1 MISLARLKLTPVLLF
16 LSLALLSVSAPD
28 AASARLEQLISQDW
42 EYQMRT
48 EPERAT
54 AIGDNRFND
63 KLSEYSPAAFAQRMS
78 HDRALLAE
86 LQKISPEQLSREEQL
101 NRTLMLRTVQTRIE
115 AQALNQW
122 EMPVNQM
129 NGPHLEYAS
138 MAEEMPFESVRD
150 YDNYLARLRQ
160 LPRVFAQLKEAMRLG
175 MHDHLMPPRY
185 LLEKVAEE
193 AGAVADKPADESLF
207 TTPLKHFPEKVPQ
220 VERQRLT
227 GAIKQA
233 VGEEVLPA
241 YAAFASFVKS
251 EYAPKGRTEYGI
263 WSLPDGDN
271 RYRQAIREMTTTE
284 MNAADLHNL
293 GLKQVVEI
301 ERQMLAIARQQ
312 GFADLRSFN
321 AHIFADRSLYGTSGG
336 QVLSFYQKCAD
347 QMYAKLPQYFG
358 RLPKNKLVVV
368 PMEAYRAPH
377 EVPADY
383 SIGAG
388 DGSRPGRI
396 NVNEYDPTHRLM
408 LNAEAIAYHEGVPGH
423 HLQFS
428 IAQELSG
435 LPPFRKFA
443 EYNAYSEGWALYA
456 ETLSREIGF
465 YQDPYSEYG
474 RLENLMWRSIR
485 LVVDTGV
492 HWQHWSRQRMID
504 FFHDH
509 TAMDEQNIES
519 EVDRYIA
526 WPGQALGYKLGEMTI
541 LRLRAKAHKEL
552 GAKFDIRLFHDAV
565 LERGPLPL
573 DVLETE
579 MDRWISARAK
589 ASQ

>member
-1 MISLARLKLTPVLLF
+1 
-16 LSLALLSVSAPD
+16 
-28 AASARLEQLISQDW
+28 
-42 EYQMRT
+42 MRT

-78 HDRALLAE
+78 QDRALLAE

-160 LPRVFAQLKEAMRLG
+160 LPRVFAQLKEVMRLG

-301 ERQMLAIARQQ
+301 ERQMLAIAR
-312 GFADLRSFN
+312 
-321 AHIFADRSLYGTSGG
+321 
-336 QVLSFYQKCAD
+336 
-347 QMYAKLPQYFG
+347 
-358 RLPKNKLVVV
+358 
-368 PMEAYRAPH
+368 RA
-377 EVPADY
+377 
-383 SIGAG
+383 GLC
-388 DGSRPGRI
+388 RP
-396 NVNEYDPTHRLM
+396 
-408 LNAEAIAYHEGVPGH
+408 
-423 HLQFS
+423 
-428 IAQELSG
+428 
-435 LPPFRKFA
+435 
-443 EYNAYSEGWALYA
+443 
-456 ETLSREIGF
+456 
-465 YQDPYSEYG
+465 
-474 RLENLMWRSIR
+474 
-485 LVVDTGV
+485 
-492 HWQHWSRQRMID
+492 
-504 FFHDH
+504 
-509 TAMDEQNIES
+509 
-519 EVDRYIA
+519 
-526 WPGQALGYKLGEMTI
+526 
-541 LRLRAKAHKEL
+541 
-552 GAKFDIRLFHDAV
+552 
-565 LERGPLPL
+565 
-573 DVLETE
+573 
-579 MDRWISARAK
+579 
-589 ASQ
+589 